1 MTNDDPSKFELVIN
15 VANGEAT
22 RPPCRR
28 RCSRPPTRAIDK
40 ACLAAIA
47 HSRFWHEAAVRK
59 CPLLRRLELSGGKIC
74 GDFILYNEFAPV
86 LCAFVTRR
94 AAASTASNAASTAN
108 NIERIQKLNRAK
120 DLL

>member
-1 MTNDDPSKFELVIN
+1 SANMTNDDPSKFELVIN

-59 CPLLRRLELSGGKIC
+59 RSVLRRLGLSGGKIC
-74 GDFILYNEFAPV
+74 GGLYSLQRVCTRPASHAC
-86 LCAFVTRR
+86 LC
-94 AAASTASNAASTAN
+94 SPH
-108 NIERIQKLNRAK
+108 L
-120 DLL
+120 